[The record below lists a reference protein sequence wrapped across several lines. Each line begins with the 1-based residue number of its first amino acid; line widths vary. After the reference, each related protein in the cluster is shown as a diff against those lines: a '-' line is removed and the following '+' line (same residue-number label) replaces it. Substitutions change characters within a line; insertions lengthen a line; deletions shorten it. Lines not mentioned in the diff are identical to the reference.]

1 MRISDWSS
9 DVCSSDLPPP
19 LDVSGEEHFEVVR
32 DQPAVR
38 GVHVGAPAYSERLA
52 SWIVMVGLRIE
63 TAGGAFDGVADGI
76 VDPEYFARVFESAN
90 LGESAVF
97 TLFRRDR
104 AILARRPNDPS
115 RRGTSLAERPFLTT
129 NAESAPY
136 RKAT

>member
-1 MRISDWSS
+1 MIDPDGRRSASS
-9 DVCSSDLPPP
+9 LFAEPPP

-97 TLFRRDR
+97 TLFRRDG
-104 AILARRPNDPS
+104 AD
-115 RRGTSLAERPFLTT
+115 
-129 NAESAPY
+129 
-136 RKAT
+136 RKSTRLNSSH